1 MKFHAGLAN
10 SGIIPSEFRF
20 LNTGLPYRVGFDP
33 QSSSGYYNQFLH
45 ILDGNPAGG
54 TPLCKH
60 IYEIIAA
67 IRHQENYLR
76 ANNQKAVVII
86 ATDGQPTDG
95 DIVNALNGLKSLPAW
110 VILRLCTNDETVVEY
125 WNGVENNLELSMDVL
140 DDYLSEGVEVAKAN
154 SWLTYGEPI
163 HRMRE
168 FGIGLVEF
176 DKLDETLLSADE
188 LLKLCKLM

>member
-1 MKFHAGLAN
+1 M
-10 SGIIPSEFRF
+10 
-20 LNTGLPYRVGFDP
+20 
-33 QSSSGYYNQFLH
+33 
-45 ILDGNPAGG
+45 DGNPAGG

-60 IYEIIAA
+60 IHEITAA

-95 DIVNALNGLKSLPAW
+95 DIVQALNGLKSLPAW
-110 VILRLCTNDETVVEY
+110 VILRLCTNDEAVVEY

-140 DDYLSEGVEVAKAN
+140 DDYLSEGIEVAKVN

-168 FGIGLVEF
+168 FGISLVEF
-176 DKLDETLLSADE
+176 DKLDENLVSGEE
-188 LLKLCKLM
+188 LLKICRLM